1 MNKATEK
8 IYEDLIS
15 ECLCMQIV
23 FEGDGEYELAERC
36 REKEVE
42 LRDEFEYLK
51 TPEGWQRYL
60 EHQREAK

>member
-1 MNKATEK
+1 MNKATAK

-23 FEGDGEYELAERC
+23 FEGDQEYELAERY

-60 EHQREAK
+60 EHQREVK

>member
-1 MNKATEK
+1 MNKATAK

-15 ECLCMQIV
+15 ECLYMQIV
-23 FEGDGEYELAERC
+23 FEGDREYELAERY
-36 REKEVE
+36 REKEIE

-60 EHQREAK
+60 EHQREAE